1 MTCDRQPDDRL
12 SDTVH
17 QRLRS
22 ALRFNLAARLPVKRS
37 GALLTGLLLS
47 TALAG
52 GAAGPPLPRAA
63 SLSAP
68 ANLTQ
73 PVRELQLAAAPDG
86 SLVLAALSDSG
97 EFFSGRG
104 WFTGRTL
111 TAWSYASGAWHQ
123 LGGVL
128 NYDVPRPASTLNLA
142 LDEQGQPLLVWN
154 ENYGDNDV
162 VVMRAYLNGAWTNW
176 HIRYLGDDLPYAART
191 RAVAMHGGEPQI
203 AWGEYLRKPYG
214 SRLTVRS
221 WDGKTSWA
229 RGPAFND
236 IKAFSRT
243 PALALDAKGQPTV
256 AWLQGEVL
264 ASNVY
269 ASRWT
274 GTGWQALGGSLNRH
288 PGSYVASTRMVMD
301 NKGQPIVAWLED
313 LAGQDTLYTSRWN
326 GQRWQSLGGPV
337 NQQFALAPSLATGPD
352 GQPVLTW
359 VEEQGGLGQIRL
371 ARWTGAAWQD
381 FGVQNL
387 NGRKDARSPAVAAQ
401 PDGTLALAWREDVDG
416 IYQVQVRQF
425 RP

>member
-1 MTCDRQPDDRL
+1 MTRDSRSHDCRPADSCSERL
-12 SDTVH
+12 PGS
-17 QRLRS
+17 
-22 ALRFNLAARLPVKRS
+22 FAARLPAKLS
-37 GALLTGLLLS
+37 AALLTALLLPA
-47 TALAG
+47 ALAG
-52 GAAGPPLPRAA
+52 GAGGPPLPRATA
-63 SLSAP
+63 LPAP
-68 ANLTQ
+68 ADLRQ
-73 PVRELQLAAAPDG
+73 PVRELQFAAAPDG
-86 SLVLAALSDSG
+86 SLILAALSDSG

-104 WFTGRTL
+104 WFTGRNL
-111 TAWSYASGAWHQ
+111 TAWKYGSGAWQQ

-162 VVMRAYLNGAWTNW
+162 VVMRAYLGGTWTNW

-214 SRLTVRS
+214 SRLTVRN
-221 WDGKTSWA
+221 WDGKTSWV
-229 RGPAFND
+229 RSPAFND
-236 IKAFSRT
+236 VKAFSRT
-243 PALALDAKGQPTV
+243 PALALDAGGEPTV

-274 GTGWQALGGSLNRH
+274 GASWQPLGGSLNRH

-301 NKGQPIVAWLED
+301 PTGQPTVAWLED
-313 LAGQDTLYTSRWN
+313 LGGQDTLYASRWTGTN
-326 GQRWQSLGGPV
+326 WQALGGPV
-337 NQQFALAPSLATGPD
+337 NQHFASAPSLTINSQ
-352 GQPVLTW
+352 GQPVLAW

-371 ARWTGAAWQD
+371 ARWTGTAWQD
-381 FGVQNL
+381 FGVQNVSP
-387 NGRKDARSPAVAAQ
+387 RKDARSPAVAVE
-401 PDGTLALAWREDVDG
+401 PDGTLALAWREDVNG

-425 RP
+425 GP